1 MALNTP
7 PLATP
12 HQQRPASSLTTNGGA
27 TNPPPGFHRRPTPSL
42 FDQPTSYAN
51 PVGETSIRTTE
62 VTEPSLD
69 VEMNTEPGPARL
81 SEDDE
86 VDDVVMLVAQ
96 VTLPISETIRPRERR
111 A

>member
-1 MALNTP
+1 M
-7 PLATP
+7 
-12 HQQRPASSLTTNGGA
+12 
-27 TNPPPGFHRRPTPSL
+27 
-42 FDQPTSYAN
+42 SYTD
-51 PVGETSIRTTE
+51 PVVETSVRTIE

-69 VEMNTEPGPARL
+69 VEMNTEAAPARL